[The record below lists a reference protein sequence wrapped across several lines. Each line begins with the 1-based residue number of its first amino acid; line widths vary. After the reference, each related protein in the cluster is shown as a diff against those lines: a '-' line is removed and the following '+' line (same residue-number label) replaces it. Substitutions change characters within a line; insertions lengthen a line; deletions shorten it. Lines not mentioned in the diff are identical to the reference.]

1 MAHGRCKESLS
12 IPRATQKILKSS
24 LFSSLTSKPKRWNLG
39 LTLHPPTLNKTR
51 NLSPFHL
58 TTLPNVAPSQPHH
71 PSTFPPFPT
80 PPPPPPPPTTTIK
93 ACQNNIIRYS
103 LSPNWFLRG
112 GSQCQNGKAN
122 SNSPLSGSD
131 LELLD
136 LSSDFPTIRPLKYIV
151 INPKNM
157 PNIKSC
163 CKTLLAFHSPKVI
176 QHNFVLEFHKHSLQ

>member
-1 MAHGRCKESLS
+1 MLHLLNL
-12 IPRATQKILKSS
+12 TIL
-24 LFSSLTSKPKRWNLG
+24 
-39 LTLHPPTLNKTR
+39 PPF
-51 NLSPFHL
+51 SPFQLHY
-58 TTLPNVAPSQPHH
+58 
-71 PSTFPPFPT
+71 
-80 PPPPPPPPTTTIK
+80 PPPPPPPPTIK
-93 ACQNNIIRYS
+93 ACQNNIRYS

-122 SNSPLSGSD
+122 SNSPLSGND

-176 QHNFVLEFHKHSLQ
+176 QYNFVLEFHNHSLQ

>member
-1 MAHGRCKESLS
+1 MLHLLNL
-12 IPRATQKILKSS
+12 TIL
-24 LFSSLTSKPKRWNLG
+24 
-39 LTLHPPTLNKTR
+39 PPF
-51 NLSPFHL
+51 SPF
-58 TTLPNVAPSQPHH
+58 QPHY
-71 PSTFPPFPT
+71 
-80 PPPPPPPPTTTIK
+80 PPPTIK

-112 GSQCQNGKAN
+112 GSQCQNRKAIQIL
-122 SNSPLSGSD
+122 PSGND

-176 QHNFVLEFHKHSLQ
+176 QHNFVLEFHNHSLQ

>member
-1 MAHGRCKESLS
+1 M
-12 IPRATQKILKSS
+12 
-24 LFSSLTSKPKRWNLG
+24 
-39 LTLHPPTLNKTR
+39 HPPTLNKTR

-71 PSTFPPFPT
+71 PSTFLTFPT
-80 PPPPPPPPTTTIK
+80 SLPPPPPTIK

-112 GSQCQNGKAN
+112 SSQCQNGKAN
-122 SNSPLSGSD
+122 SNSPLSGND

-176 QHNFVLEFHKHSLQ
+176 QHNFVLEFHNHSLQ